1 MWLTQRQ
8 TSPKEYSKGGAPSS
22 NDNCDNERVD
32 GYAVV
37 LVLLVGVRAAQAQAG
52 QEGPEEVS
60 DEADDNECRCAP

>member
-1 MWLTQRQ
+1 MKNICHPTVHICN
-8 TSPKEYSKGGAPSS
+8 T
-22 NDNCDNERVD
+22 CDNERVD